1 MIVAAV
7 IVAGAA
13 GAVLRFAVS
22 YAFAGP
28 RSVSGHSEAHRS
40 LPWAVLIVNVVG
52 SAAGGAVLGL
62 TTGDVRLVLLT
73 GLCGGLTTFSTFS
86 TESIQLVLAGRWPVA
101 LGSIAANL
109 VLGIGAAAAAF
120 ALVSA

>member
-1 MIVAAV
+1 VIVAAV

-22 YAFAGP
+22 YVFAAP
-28 RSVSGHSEAHRS
+28 RYRN
-40 LPWAVLIVNVVG
+40 LPLAVLIVNVVG
-52 SAAGGAVLGL
+52 SAVGGAVLGL
-62 TTGDVRLVLLT
+62 ATGEVRLVLLS

-86 TESIQLVLAGRWPVA
+86 TESIQLMLAGRWKVA

>member
-1 MIVAAV
+1 
-7 IVAGAA
+7 
-13 GAVLRFAVS
+13 
-22 YAFAGP
+22 
-28 RSVSGHSEAHRS
+28 
-40 LPWAVLIVNVVG
+40 
-52 SAAGGAVLGL
+52 VLGL
-62 TTGDVRLVLLT
+62 ATGEVRLVLLS

-86 TESIQLVLAGRWPVA
+86 TESIQLMLAGRWQVA